1 MNPLISVIVPVYKAE
16 KYLDKCVQ
24 SIVNQ
29 TYKNLEI
36 ILVDDGSPDNCP
48 EMCDEWAKKDSRIKV
63 IHKENS
69 GAASARNAALDIA
82 LGDYIGFVDSDD
94 YIEPNMLDEL
104 YDSMQSNGA
113 DISICAN
120 DEVDENYNFIKEN
133 KVPSDEFVI
142 TPYDCFLNIYGA
154 NYAHCIIPNKLYK
167 KEIWQDIRFPHLGMC
182 EDEAVLPYI
191 YQKAEKIAVV
201 NEALYHY
208 YIEHVG
214 SVMNKEFSED
224 THLIYIS
231 ILEERF
237 DLFKSLQMEDV
248 YINTA
253 VEYVL
258 RLRGAYL
265 SLENNNSQNSG
276 LKKNLLK
283 KYRKAFKTLIGKNQL
298 FKIVGIKKYFM
309 LRLFCLSPALYK
321 TVVKILGC
329 IKGRSVLC
337 VI

>member
-1 MNPLISVIVPVYKAE
+1 M
-16 KYLDKCVQ
+16 
-24 SIVNQ
+24 
-29 TYKNLEI
+29 
-36 ILVDDGSPDNCP
+36 
-48 EMCDEWAKKDSRIKV
+48 
-63 IHKENS
+63 
-69 GAASARNAALDIA
+69 
-82 LGDYIGFVDSDD
+82 
-94 YIEPNMLDEL
+94 
-104 YDSMQSNGA
+104 
-113 DISICAN
+113 
-120 DEVDENYNFIKEN
+120 
-133 KVPSDEFVI
+133 PSDESVI

-201 NEALYHY
+201 NDVLYHY
-208 YIEHVG
+208 YIEHIG

-253 VEYVL
+253 AEYVL

-265 SLENNNSQNSG
+265 SLENNNSQNSD
-276 LKKNLLK
+276 LKKTLLE
-283 KYRKAFKTLIGKNQL
+283 KYRKAFKMLIGKKQL
-298 FKIVGIKKYFM
+298 LKIVGTKKYFM
-309 LRLFCLSPALYK
+309 LRLLCLSPALYK
-321 TVVKILGC
+321 VVVKIFG
-329 IKGRSVLC
+329 
-337 VI
+337 

>member
-1 MNPLISVIVPVYKAE
+1 MSHLISVIVPVYKSE
-16 KYLDKCVQ
+16 KYLDKCVE
-24 SIVNQ
+24 SIVDQ

-48 EMCDEWAKKDSRIKV
+48 QICDEWAKKDGRIKV
-63 IHKENS
+63 IHKENG
-69 GAASARNAALDIA
+69 GAAMARNAALDIA
-82 LGDYIGFVDSDD
+82 SGDYIGFVDSDD
-94 YIEPNMLDEL
+94 YIEPNMIDKL
-104 YDSMQSNGA
+104 YNALQSNGA

-120 DEVDENYNFIKEN
+120 DEVDENYNFLKEN
-133 KVPSDEFVI
+133 KVPSDAPVI

-167 KEIWQDIRFPHLGMC
+167 KEIWQDIRFPSFGMC
-182 EDEAVLPYI
+182 EDEAVLPYL

-208 YIEHVG
+208 YIEHSG

-248 YINTA
+248 YFNTVA
-253 VEYVL
+253 EYVL

-276 LKKNLLK
+276 LKKTLLE
-283 KYRKAFKTLIGKNQL
+283 KYRKAFKLLIGKNQL
-298 FKIVGIKKYFM
+298 LKIVGTKKYFM
-309 LRLFCLSPALYK
+309 LRLLCLSPALYK
-321 TVVKILGC
+321 TVVKILG
-329 IKGRSVLC
+329 
-337 VI
+337 